1 MKEIFSGGKTEIHYT
16 GSSGSIVISWGCI
29 GRDAWPVKT
38 NMLLSTYAK
47 PSAVLDEDMPW
58 CFFLT
63 QYPEDLRAIAAGL
76 NAAADALEESQ
87 GVDMT

>member
-16 GSSGSIVISWGCI
+16 GSSGSIVISRGCI

-38 NMLLSTYAK
+38 SIELSTYAK
-47 PSAVLDEDMPW
+47 PSADYDKDIPW

-76 NAAADALEESQ
+76 TAAADALEELHRS
-87 GVDMT
+87 